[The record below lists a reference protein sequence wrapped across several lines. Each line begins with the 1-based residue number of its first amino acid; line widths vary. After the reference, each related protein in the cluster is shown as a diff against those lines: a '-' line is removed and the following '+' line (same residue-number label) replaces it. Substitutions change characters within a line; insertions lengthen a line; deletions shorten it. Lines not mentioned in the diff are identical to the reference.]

1 MNVIL
6 NLCVFSAEKEG
17 DLKRKNTSFSLFL
30 QDFFSLY
37 FSSFQNNM
45 HVLLF
50 EAKFNVIYTDL
61 IITSCYAL
69 LELMITIKLL
79 LFKMSK
85 ICQSLRI
92 VLRVSLRNL

>member
-17 DLKRKNTSFSLFL
+17 DLKSKNASFSSLFL
-30 QDFFSLY
+30 QDFFFHFIFHLSKIICI
-37 FSSFQNNM
+37 
-45 HVLLF
+45 LLL
-50 EAKFNVIYTDL
+50 EAKFNVIYTDP
-61 IITSCYAL
+61 ISL
-69 LELMITIKLL
+69 LLCLARVNNYYKLL
-79 LFKMSK
+79 LSKMSK

>member
-1 MNVIL
+1 
-6 NLCVFSAEKEG
+6 
-17 DLKRKNTSFSLFL
+17 
-30 QDFFSLY
+30 
-37 FSSFQNNM
+37 M
-45 HVLLF
+45 HILLF

-61 IITSCYAL
+61 IIASCYAL

>member
-1 MNVIL
+1 
-6 NLCVFSAEKEG
+6 
-17 DLKRKNTSFSLFL
+17 
-30 QDFFSLY
+30 
-37 FSSFQNNM
+37 M

-61 IITSCYAL
+61 IIASCYAL

>member
-1 MNVIL
+1 
-6 NLCVFSAEKEG
+6 
-17 DLKRKNTSFSLFL
+17 
-30 QDFFSLY
+30 
-37 FSSFQNNM
+37 M

-61 IITSCYAL
+61 IIASCNAL

-92 VLRVSLRNL
+92 VLRTSLRNL